1 LVIGRNT
8 AKAFSYSL
16 KRLINPSEFFHF
28 YQVTKMSIERKV
40 VYYEQPGKEHTE
52 ETLKTALEAASQREI
67 DTIIVSST
75 TGYTAEKAAQI
86 YKGKGVQLV
95 IVTHATGYRD
105 KGVQM
110 MSDET
115 RDRLKS
121 MGAEVVTC
129 TDVLTGAVSAGI
141 GRQRPEKS
149 EPFEARLPW
158 ITPPPNVIVANT
170 LRMFSQGVKVC
181 AEVAMMA
188 CDCNVVP
195 SGKKVVVVAGSH
207 SGADTAMV
215 IEVAESSRIRD
226 MKLQEILCKPL

>member
-1 LVIGRNT
+1 
-8 AKAFSYSL
+8 
-16 KRLINPSEFFHF
+16 
-28 YQVTKMSIERKV
+28 MSVERKV

-52 ETLKTALEAASQREI
+52 KTLRIALEGAKQREI

-86 YKGKGVQLV
+86 YKDNGLKLIV
-95 IVTHATGYRD
+95 VTHATGYRD

-110 MSDET
+110 MPDET
-115 RDRLKS
+115 RSRLKS
-121 MGAEVVTC
+121 MKIEVVTC
-129 TDVLTGAVSAGI
+129 TDVLTGAVSVGI

-149 EPFEARLPW
+149 DPLEARLPF

-215 IEVAESSRIRD
+215 LEAAESTRIRD
-226 MKLQEILCKPL
+226 LKLQEILCKPL